1 MKVKPI
7 YIYLVIFAAF
17 VIGVVIFSST
27 GGSEKEASGTMP
39 NDEIHKGIS
48 GDGSESPSKS
58 NVMETAKKKLEEL
71 KIAYEKNPDD
81 TLKAREYAD
90 MLTMAHRSDKAIELY
105 QKILKVDA
113 KRIDAMIQ
121 LTFLFY
127 NKGDLDKAEEHT
139 NMVLKIDKNHQLGLF
154 NLGAVAQ
161 AKGDNAKA
169 KKIWQDIIKKFPQ
182 SEVARIAE
190 ESIKQLEAVNQ
201 K

>member
-7 YIYLVIFAAF
+7 YIYLVIFVAF
-17 VIGVVIFSST
+17 VIGVIIFSST
-27 GGSEKEASGTMP
+27 GGSEKEATDKMP
-39 NDEIHKGIS
+39 DDAIHQGIPGND
-48 GDGSESPSKS
+48 DNPSQS
-58 NVMETAKKKLEEL
+58 NVMESAKKKLEEL
-71 KIAYEKNPDD
+71 KIAYEKNPGD

-90 MLTMAHRSDKAIELY
+90 MLTMAHQSEKAIVIY
-105 QKILKVDA
+105 QKILKVDS
-113 KRIDAMIQ
+113 KRIDAMVQ

-127 NKGDLDKAEEHT
+127 NKGDLDKAEEYT

-169 KKIWQDIIKKFPQ
+169 KKIWQDVVKRFPK

-190 ESIKQLEAVNQ
+190 ESLKQLEAV
-201 K
+201 KK

>member
-27 GGSEKEASGTMP
+27 GRSEKEVSGTMP
-39 NDEIHKGIS
+39 NDEVHKGIS
-48 GDGSESPSKS
+48 GDGSKSPSGS
-58 NVMETAKKKLEEL
+58 NVMESARKKLEEL
-71 KIAYEKNPDD
+71 KIAYEKNPGD

-90 MLTMAHRSDKAIELY
+90 MLTMAHQSDKAVELY
-105 QKILKVDA
+105 QKILKVDP

-127 NKGDLDKAEEHT
+127 NKGDLDKAEQYT
-139 NMVLKIDKNHQLGLF
+139 KMVLEIDKNHQLGLF

-169 KKIWQDIIKKFPQ
+169 KKIWQDIVKKFPK
-182 SEVARIAE
+182 SEVANIAE
-190 ESIKQLEAVNQ
+190 ESLKQLESVNQ